1 MKALLAIA
9 ILPLAVV
16 GCAGFGMGG
25 MSADQISAASK
36 DKSSS
41 AGCTQYI
48 GTGGSFIA
56 AYTNTDKGTLNSG
69 GGTVTIKCGP
79 VDFTFTD
86 AGKAGATAPVPP
98 VAPKATP

>member
-1 MKALLAIA
+1 MKNAFLVSMLSF
-9 ILPLAVV
+9 LT

-25 MSADQISAASK
+25 MSADQIAAASK

-56 AYTNTDKGTLNSG
+56 AYTNTDKGTLNTG
-69 GGTVTIKCGP
+69 GGSVTIKCGP

-86 AGKAGATAPVPP
+86 SGKST
-98 VAPKATP
+98 PKTTP

>member
-1 MKALLAIA
+1 MKTIVIAFAAASMLA
-9 ILPLAVV
+9 

-25 MSADQISAASK
+25 MNADQIAAASK

-41 AGCTQYI
+41 AGCTQYV

-86 AGKAGATAPVPP
+86 AGKAAPT
-98 VAPKATP
+98 APKATP